1 MIRNSYIKRYGRSEW
16 PFYLLFSLSFLIGLL
31 FSLPTYVHAEGE
43 GWTGD
48 SVLDET
54 GLSSPAELDAL
65 REEIKGFPVP
75 VKVLIK
81 SVGENQ
87 DLTQMG
93 KNLFSQYK
101 LGEDELFI
109 LASAEG
115 TGISVIAG
123 KELAQRGLS
132 PETIQQKLE
141 GFYLPQAKQGAKIT
155 GILFLLRELKGNI
168 KAVAPPPPPTA
179 EKSSPPSFPWTRL
192 ILFLLIAL
200 LITFLLFF
208 SYRRWLNR
216 LNQEYRSLVE
226 QKETIKKRLME
237 LRVPD
242 QLRIYDEES
251 RLRYESLKKVHDDYK
266 TRLIPL
272 LEEELEEAEE
282 CLSRHRLFAVREILR
297 YVRQTLQEMK
307 TVLDQFHQEQEGLIR
322 KETEL
327 PKKVKQAER
336 YLISL
341 HQSVGDLSSRFGV
354 NLSLLKDRLL
364 VMENY
369 LKRIKGEMSQEGI
382 LFQREELD
390 RLLNEMEELTA
401 RLKKSEAWVEEME
414 EHLPARIKQM
424 EHEIKDLHLNVSKE
438 NHDQLIAIVKE
449 SKELWNTLISLWDE
463 GDLTV
468 LEERINQIKGLLNRG
483 ESILSMEREA
493 RAQIVTLLKQYEELY
508 AKLEEG
514 YREDVHLL
522 EKLHRKYQLDQ
533 DPILDEEK
541 SLLQGLESLKEAY
554 RGILSLMEEEAYT
567 IAFTQAK
574 RLSEEVKE
582 AEEKL
587 LSFHHRVT
595 RLSLEEGVYRQEI
608 VRQKNRLL
616 LLRQQL
622 DRSLLPGR
630 QADLY
635 RLIEEGKN
643 AILGVE
649 VLFDQIPVHLH
660 KISQRL
666 EEAKEMISATER
678 MILSTIEY
686 AKETEEIIRQ
696 LNIFRYREP
705 EIGKLLMMAE
715 NSFRDHNFSEAVEN
729 ARKAKQLVE
738 KMRA

>member
-1 MIRNSYIKRYGRSEW
+1 MVSNSYIKRYGRTEW

-31 FSLPTYVHAEGE
+31 FSLPTNLHAEGE

-93 KNLFSQYK
+93 KDLFSQYK
-101 LGEDELFI
+101 LGDDELFI

-115 TGISVIAG
+115 TGISVVAG
-123 KELAQRGLS
+123 KELAQRGLT
-132 PETIQQKLE
+132 PETIRQKLE

-168 KAVAPPPPPTA
+168 KAAPPPPKTV
-179 EKSSPPSFPWTRL
+179 EKPSPPPFPWTRL
-192 ILFLLIAL
+192 ILFLLTAL
-200 LITFLLFF
+200 LITLLLFF
-208 SYRRWLNR
+208 AYRRWQNR

-226 QKETIKKRLME
+226 QKETIKKRLVE

-272 LEEELEEAEE
+272 LEEELGEAEE
-282 CLSRHRLFAVREILR
+282 RLSRHRLFAVREILR

-307 TVLDQFHQEQEGLIR
+307 TVLDQFHQEQVGLFR

-336 YLISL
+336 YLVSL

-369 LKRIKGEMSQEGI
+369 LSRLKGEMNQEQI
-382 LFQREELD
+382 LIQREELD

-463 GDLTV
+463 GDLIV

-493 RAQIVTLLKQYEELY
+493 RAQIVTLLTQYEELF

-514 YREDVHLL
+514 YHEDIHLL

-541 SLLQGLESLKEAY
+541 SLLQRLESLKETY
-554 RGILSLMEEEAYT
+554 QGILSLMEEEAYT
-567 IAFTQAK
+567 IAFTEAK
-574 RLSEEVKE
+574 RLGEEVKE

-608 VRQKNRLL
+608 ARQKNRLL

-635 RLIEEGKN
+635 RLIEEGKD
-643 AILGVE
+643 AILSVE

-678 MILSTIEY
+678 MILSTIEN

-715 NSFRDHNFSEAVEN
+715 NSFRDHNFSEAVES